1 MLNLDSV
8 KTRTIYSK
16 QEIQALEAE
25 VAIYHDLVQGK
36 AQRSLL
42 NRVNGL
48 HKQLAIDDQI
58 FLLLVRCPRPIE
70 GVQRNRRDTDTC
82 AT

>member
-16 QEIQALEAE
+16 QEIQALEVE

-36 AQRSLL
+36 AQRSL
-42 NRVNGL
+42 
-48 HKQLAIDDQI
+48 
-58 FLLLVRCPRPIE
+58 
-70 GVQRNRRDTDTC
+70 
-82 AT
+82 